1 MEILDVISILS
12 TIVFA
17 MGGVF
22 VVSEDGLDVIGAIT
36 AGCLTAIGGGT
47 MRDLLLE
54 LPVFWVSDP
63 QLLYVSIASS
73 VGAFMI
79 VRYLG
84 PPGRF
89 ANRLVLIMD
98 AIGLSVFTAFGT
110 AKALDFGASDLV
122 AIVMGLLT
130 SVGGGMLRDLC
141 ALRIPFVMQQKDLY
155 ATPAIIGAI
164 PMVLLPY
171 NNLWVWC
178 LAAGLC
184 FVIRVV
190 AIFWD
195 LSLPGFYRK
204 R

>member
-1 MEILDVISILS
+1 MEALDIIAVLS

-36 AGCLTAIGGGT
+36 AGSLTAIGGGT
-47 MRDLLLE
+47 IRDILLE
-54 LPVFWVSDP
+54 LPVFWVKDP
-63 QLLYVSIASS
+63 QLLYVSLASS
-73 VGAFMI
+73 VAAFMV

-84 PPGRF
+84 PPGHF

-98 AIGLSVFTAFGT
+98 AIGLSIFTAFGT
-110 AKALDFGASDLV
+110 AKALDFGALPIV
-122 AIVMGLLT
+122 AILMGLLT

-171 NNLWVWC
+171 GSFWVWC
-178 LAAGLC
+178 LAASLC
-184 FVIRVV
+184 FIIRMT

-195 LSLPGFYRK
+195 VSLPGFYRK